1 MTVFFWLFLAA
12 IGLFALIYF
21 WERRSIF
28 ISLFALNIPVW
39 ALAWIISTGI
49 LENNEILRLLAIAVA
64 MVLFLALLSGP
75 FVLIF
80 TLYLN
85 GFQILKREGVHLHN
99 FLSMGLAVALTF
111 YLFFAPFVVQSLSDI
126 SFFNM
131 VFIYVG
137 FLVSYAIIISM
148 LYTTSSFVNLVN
160 LFPGKLD
167 YVVVL
172 GAGLIGD
179 KVTPLLAS
187 RIEKGIA
194 IYQKHPGSK
203 LIMSGGQGPDELM
216 AEGQAMA
223 NYAFEQ
229 GIPVEDIVIENQ
241 STNTEE
247 NLKFSYALMKPGS
260 RFALV
265 TNYYHVFR
273 ALLLAQQLKIKC
285 IGYGAKTRFYF
296 SLNAFIREFVGYV
309 GHESKG
315 ASSCN
320 RYCFS
325 DLSVWNDCQFD
336 VLRKQPLV

>member
-1 MTVFFWLFLAA
+1 
-12 IGLFALIYF
+12 
-21 WERRSIF
+21 
-28 ISLFALNIPVW
+28 
-39 ALAWIISTGI
+39 
-49 LENNEILRLLAIAVA
+49 
-64 MVLFLALLSGP
+64 
-75 FVLIF
+75 
-80 TLYLN
+80 
-85 GFQILKREGVHLHN
+85 
-99 FLSMGLAVALTF
+99 
-111 YLFFAPFVVQSLSDI
+111 
-126 SFFNM
+126 
-131 VFIYVG
+131 
-137 FLVSYAIIISM
+137 M
-148 LYTTSSFVNLVN
+148 LYTTSSFINLVN

-273 ALLLAQQLKIKC
+273 ALLLARKLKIKC
-285 IGYGAKTRFYF
+285 IGYGARTKFYF
-296 SLNAFIREFVGYV
+296 SLNAFIREFVGY
-309 GHESKG
+309 
-315 ASSCN
+315 
-320 RYCFS
+320 
-325 DLSVWNDCQFD
+325 
-336 VLRKQPLV
+336 LVMTKKAHLLFLGIVSAIYFLGMIVSLML

>member
-28 ISLFALNIPVW
+28 ISLFTLNIPVW

-111 YLFFAPFVVQSLSDI
+111 YLFIAPFVVQSFSDI

-148 LYTTSSFVNLVN
+148 LYTTSSFINLVN

-172 GAGLIGD
+172 GTGLIGD

-273 ALLLAQQLKIKC
+273 ALLLARKLKIKC
-285 IGYGAKTRFYF
+285 IGYGARTKFYF
-296 SLNAFIREFVGYV
+296 SLNAFIREFVGY
-309 GHESKG
+309 
-315 ASSCN
+315 
-320 RYCFS
+320 
-325 DLSVWNDCQFD
+325 
-336 VLRKQPLV
+336 LVMTKKAHLLFLGIVSAIYFLGMIISLM

>member
-111 YLFFAPFVVQSLSDI
+111 YLFIAPFVVQSLSDI

-148 LYTTSSFVNLVN
+148 LYTTSSFINLVN

-172 GAGLIGD
+172 GTGLIGD
-179 KVTPLLAS
+179 QVTPLLAS

-223 NYAFEQ
+223 DYALEQ

-273 ALLLAQQLKIKC
+273 ALLLARKLKIKC
-285 IGYGAKTRFYF
+285 IGYGARTKFYF
-296 SLNAFIREFVGYV
+296 SLNAFIREFVGY
-309 GHESKG
+309 
-315 ASSCN
+315 
-320 RYCFS
+320 
-325 DLSVWNDCQFD
+325 
-336 VLRKQPLV
+336 LVMTKKAHLLFLGIVSAIYFLGMIISLM

>member
-21 WERRSIF
+21 WERRSVF

-148 LYTTSSFVNLVN
+148 LYTTSSFINLVN

-172 GAGLIGD
+172 GTGLIGD
-179 KVTPLLAS
+179 QVTPLLAS

-273 ALLLAQQLKIKC
+273 ALLLARKLKIKC
-285 IGYGAKTRFYF
+285 IGYGARTKFYF
-296 SLNAFIREFVGYV
+296 SLNAFIREFVGY
-309 GHESKG
+309 
-315 ASSCN
+315 
-320 RYCFS
+320 
-325 DLSVWNDCQFD
+325 
-336 VLRKQPLV
+336 LVMTKKAHLLFLGIVSAIYFLGMIISLM

>member
-111 YLFFAPFVVQSLSDI
+111 YLFIAPFVVQSLSDI

-148 LYTTSSFVNLVN
+148 LYTTSSFINLVN

-203 LIMSGGQGPDELM
+203 LIMSGGQGPDEII

-223 NYAFEQ
+223 NYALEK
-229 GIPVEDIVIENQ
+229 GVPAEDILIENQ

-247 NLKFSYALMKPGS
+247 NLKFSFALMKSGS

-273 ALLLAQQLKIKC
+273 ALLLARKLKIKC
-285 IGYGAKTRFYF
+285 IGYGARTKFYF
-296 SLNAFIREFVGYV
+296 SLNAFIREFVGY
-309 GHESKG
+309 
-315 ASSCN
+315 
-320 RYCFS
+320 
-325 DLSVWNDCQFD
+325 
-336 VLRKQPLV
+336 LVMTKKAHLLFLGIVSAIYFLGMIISLM

>member
-1 MTVFFWLFLAA
+1 MTVFFWIFLAS
-12 IGLFALIYF
+12 IGLFTLIYF

-28 ISLFALNIPVW
+28 ISLFALNILVW
-39 ALAWIISTGI
+39 ALAWVVSTGI
-49 LENNEILRLLAIAVA
+49 LENNEILRLLAIALA
-64 MVLFLALLSGP
+64 MLLVLALLSGP
-75 FVLIF
+75 FVLLF

-85 GFQILKREGVHLHN
+85 GFQILRREGARFHN
-99 FLSMGLAVALTF
+99 FLSLGLAVGLTF
-111 YLFFAPFVVQSLSDI
+111 YLFIAPFVVQSLSGI
-126 SFFNM
+126 SLLNM
-131 VFIYVG
+131 VFVYVG

-194 IYQKHPGSK
+194 IYKKHPGSK
-203 LIMSGGQGPDELM
+203 LIMSGGQGPDELL

-223 NYAFEQ
+223 NYAMEQ
-229 GIPVEDIVIENQ
+229 GIPLEDIVIENQ

-273 ALLLAQQLKIKC
+273 ALLLARKLKIKC
-285 IGYGAKTRFYF
+285 IGYGARTKFYF
-296 SLNAFIREFVGYV
+296 SLNAFIREFVGYLVMSRKKHFWGLGIVTVTVIYLVAV
-309 GHESKG
+309 GISLIV
-315 ASSCN
+315 N
-320 RYCFS
+320 
-325 DLSVWNDCQFD
+325 
-336 VLRKQPLV
+336 

>member
-111 YLFFAPFVVQSLSDI
+111 YLFIAPFVVQSLSDI

-223 NYAFEQ
+223 NYALEQ
-229 GIPVEDIVIENQ
+229 GIPAEDIVIENQ

-309 GHESKG
+309 VMS
-315 ASSCN
+315 
-320 RYCFS
+320 
-325 DLSVWNDCQFD
+325 
-336 VLRKQPLV
+336 RKAHLVVIGIVSAIYFLGMIVSLMF

>member
-12 IGLFALIYF
+12 IGLFALVYF

-28 ISLFALNIPVW
+28 ISLFALNILVW
-39 ALAWIISTGI
+39 ALAWIISTGV

-75 FVLIF
+75 FVLLF

-85 GFQILKREGVHLHN
+85 GFQILKREGVRFHN

-111 YLFFAPFVVQSLSDI
+111 YLFIAPFVVQSLSDI
-126 SFFNM
+126 TFFNM
-131 VFIYVG
+131 VFVYVG
-137 FLVSYAIIISM
+137 FLASYAIIISM
-148 LYTTSSFVNLVN
+148 FYTTSSFVNLVN

-167 YVVVL
+167 YIVVL

-179 KVTPLLAS
+179 QVTPLLAS
-187 RIEKGIA
+187 RIDKGIA
-194 IYQKHPGSK
+194 IYQKQPGCK
-203 LIMSGGQGPDELM
+203 LLMSGGQGPDEII

-223 NYAFEQ
+223 NYALEK
-229 GIPVEDIVIENQ
+229 GVAAEDILIENQ

-247 NLKFSYALMKPGS
+247 NLKFSYALMKSGS

-273 ALLLAQQLKIKC
+273 ALLLARQLKIKC

-309 GHESKG
+309 VMSRKAHLV
-315 ASSCN
+315 
-320 RYCFS
+320 F
-325 DLSVWNDCQFD
+325 LSIVSALYLIG
-336 VLRKQPLV
+336 VIISLMH

>member
-85 GFQILKREGVHLHN
+85 GFQVLKREGVHLHN

-247 NLKFSYALMKPGS
+247 NLKFSCALMKPGS

-273 ALLLAQQLKIKC
+273 ALLLARKLKIKC
-285 IGYGAKTRFYF
+285 IGYGARTKFYF
-296 SLNAFIREFVGYV
+296 SLNAFIREFVSYV
-309 GHESKG
+309 VMTKKAHLLFLGIVSAIYFLG
-315 ASSCN
+315 MIIS
-320 RYCFS
+320 
-325 DLSVWNDCQFD
+325 LM
-336 VLRKQPLV
+336 

>member
-80 TLYLN
+80 ILYLN

-111 YLFFAPFVVQSLSDI
+111 YLFIAPFVVQSLSDI

-179 KVTPLLAS
+179 QVTPLLAS
-187 RIEKGIA
+187 RIDKGIA
-194 IYQKHPGSK
+194 IYKKQPGCK
-203 LIMSGGQGPDELM
+203 LIMSGGQGPDEII

-223 NYAFEQ
+223 NYALEK
-229 GIPVEDIVIENQ
+229 GVPAEDILIENQ

-247 NLKFSYALMKPGS
+247 NLKFSFALMKSGS

-273 ALLLAQQLKIKC
+273 ALLLARKLKIKC
-285 IGYGAKTRFYF
+285 IGYGARTKFYF
-296 SLNAFIREFVGYV
+296 SLNAFIREFVGY
-309 GHESKG
+309 
-315 ASSCN
+315 
-320 RYCFS
+320 
-325 DLSVWNDCQFD
+325 
-336 VLRKQPLV
+336 LVMTKKAHLLFLGIVSAIYFLGMIISLM

>member
-111 YLFFAPFVVQSLSDI
+111 YLFIAPFVVQSFSDI

-148 LYTTSSFVNLVN
+148 LYTTSSFINLVN

-194 IYQKHPGSK
+194 IYQKQPGCK

-223 NYAFEQ
+223 DYALEQ
-229 GIPVEDIVIENQ
+229 GIPAEDIVIENQ

-273 ALLLAQQLKIKC
+273 ALLLARKLKIKC
-285 IGYGAKTRFYF
+285 IGYGARTKFYF

-309 GHESKG
+309 VMSRKAHLVVIGIV
-315 ASSCN
+315 
-320 RYCFS
+320 
-325 DLSVWNDCQFD
+325 SVIYLCGMIVSLMF
-336 VLRKQPLV
+336 

>member
-1 MTVFFWLFLAA
+1 MTVFLWLFLAA
-12 IGLFALIYF
+12 ISLFALIYF

-28 ISLFALNIPVW
+28 ISLFALNILVW

-75 FVLIF
+75 FVLLF

-85 GFQILKREGVHLHN
+85 GFQILKREGVRFHN

-111 YLFFAPFVVQSLSDI
+111 YLFIAPFVVQSLSGI

-131 VFIYVG
+131 LFVYVG

-194 IYQKHPGSK
+194 IYKKHPGSK
-203 LIMSGGQGPDELM
+203 LIMSGGQGPDELL

-223 NYAFEQ
+223 NYALEQ
-229 GIPVEDIVIENQ
+229 GIPAEDIVIENQ

-273 ALLLAQQLKIKC
+273 ALLLARQLKIKC
-285 IGYGAKTRFYF
+285 IGYGAKTKFYF

-309 GHESKG
+309 VMSRKAHLV
-315 ASSCN
+315 
-320 RYCFS
+320 F
-325 DLSVWNDCQFD
+325 LSIVS
-336 VLRKQPLV
+336 VLYLIGMIISLMH

>member
-111 YLFFAPFVVQSLSDI
+111 YLFIAPFVVQSLSDI

-167 YVVVL
+167 YVLVL

-223 NYAFEQ
+223 DYALEQ
-229 GIPVEDIVIENQ
+229 GIPAEDIVIENQ

-260 RFALV
+260 QFALV

-273 ALLLAQQLKIKC
+273 ALLLARKLKIKC
-285 IGYGAKTRFYF
+285 IGYGARTKFYF
-296 SLNAFIREFVGYV
+296 SLNAFIREFVGY
-309 GHESKG
+309 
-315 ASSCN
+315 
-320 RYCFS
+320 
-325 DLSVWNDCQFD
+325 
-336 VLRKQPLV
+336 LVMTKKAHLLFLGIVSAIYFLGMIISLM

>member
-1 MTVFFWLFLAA
+1 MTVFFWLLLAS
-12 IGLFALIYF
+12 IGLFVLIYF

-28 ISLFALNIPVW
+28 ISLFALNILVW
-39 ALAWIISTGI
+39 TLAWIISTGI
-49 LENNEILRLLAIAVA
+49 LQNNEILRLLAIVMA

-75 FVLIF
+75 FVLLI

-85 GFQILKREGVHLHN
+85 GFRILEREGVRFHN
-99 FLSMGLAVALTF
+99 FLSLGLAIGLTF
-111 YLFFAPFVVQSLSDI
+111 YLFIAPFVVQSLSAI

-131 VFIYVG
+131 VFVYIG
-137 FLVSYAIIISM
+137 FFVSYAIIISM
-148 LYTTSSFVNLVN
+148 LYTMSSFVNLVN

-187 RIEKGIA
+187 RIDKGIA
-194 IYQKHPGSK
+194 IYQKQPGSK
-203 LIMSGGQGPDELM
+203 LIMSGGQGPDELI

-223 NYAFEQ
+223 NYALEQ

-247 NLKFSYALMKPGS
+247 NLRFSYALMKPGS

-273 ALLLAQQLKIKC
+273 ALLLARQLKIKC
-285 IGYGAKTRFYF
+285 IGYGAKTKFYF

-309 GHESKG
+309 VMSRKTHLV
-315 ASSCN
+315 
-320 RYCFS
+320 F
-325 DLSVWNDCQFD
+325 LSIVSALYLIG
-336 VLRKQPLV
+336 VIISLMY

>member
-12 IGLFALIYF
+12 IGLFALVYF

-111 YLFFAPFVVQSLSDI
+111 YLFIAPFVVQSLSDI

-179 KVTPLLAS
+179 QVTPLLAS
-187 RIEKGIA
+187 RIDKGIA
-194 IYQKHPGSK
+194 IYQKQPGCK
-203 LIMSGGQGPDELM
+203 LIMSGGQGPDEII

-223 NYAFEQ
+223 NYALEK
-229 GIPVEDIVIENQ
+229 GVPAEDILIENQ

-247 NLKFSYALMKPGS
+247 NLKFSFALMKSGS

-273 ALLLAQQLKIKC
+273 ALLLARKLKIKC
-285 IGYGAKTRFYF
+285 IGYGARTKFYF
-296 SLNAFIREFVGYV
+296 SINAFIREFVGY
-309 GHESKG
+309 
-315 ASSCN
+315 
-320 RYCFS
+320 
-325 DLSVWNDCQFD
+325 
-336 VLRKQPLV
+336 LVMTKKAHLLFLGIVSAIYFLGMIISLM

>member
-148 LYTTSSFVNLVN
+148 LYTTSSFINLVN

-194 IYQKHPGSK
+194 IYKKHPGSK

-223 NYAFEQ
+223 NYALEQ

-309 GHESKG
+309 VMSRKAHLVVIGIV
-315 ASSCN
+315 
-320 RYCFS
+320 
-325 DLSVWNDCQFD
+325 SVIYLCGMIVSLMF
-336 VLRKQPLV
+336 

>member
-39 ALAWIISTGI
+39 ALAWIISTRI
-49 LENNEILRLLAIAVA
+49 LVNNEILRLLAIAVA

-111 YLFFAPFVVQSLSDI
+111 YLFIAPFVVQSLSDI

-187 RIEKGIA
+187 RIDKGIA
-194 IYQKHPGSK
+194 IYQKQPGCK
-203 LIMSGGQGPDELM
+203 LIMSGGQGPDEII

-223 NYAFEQ
+223 NYAFEK
-229 GIPVEDIVIENQ
+229 GVPAEDILIENQ

-247 NLKFSYALMKPGS
+247 NLKFSFALMKPGS

-273 ALLLAQQLKIKC
+273 ALLLARKLKIKC
-285 IGYGAKTRFYF
+285 IGYGARTKFYF
-296 SLNAFIREFVGYV
+296 SLNAFIREFAGY
-309 GHESKG
+309 
-315 ASSCN
+315 
-320 RYCFS
+320 
-325 DLSVWNDCQFD
+325 
-336 VLRKQPLV
+336 LVMTKKAHLLFLGIVSAIYFLGMIISLM

>member
-49 LENNEILRLLAIAVA
+49 LVNNEILRLLAIAVA

-85 GFQILKREGVHLHN
+85 GFQILKREGVRFHN
-99 FLSMGLAVALTF
+99 FLTMGLALALTF
-111 YLFFAPFVVQSLSDI
+111 YFFITPSVASSLSGI
-126 SFFNM
+126 SFLNM
-131 VFIYVG
+131 IYAYIG
-137 FLVSYAIIISM
+137 LLISYAASISM

-179 KVTPLLAS
+179 QVTPLLAS
-187 RIEKGIA
+187 RIDKGIA
-194 IYQKHPGSK
+194 IYQKQPGCK
-203 LIMSGGQGPDELM
+203 LIVSGGQGPDELM

-223 NYAFEQ
+223 DYALEQ
-229 GIPVEDIVIENQ
+229 GIPAEDIVIENQ

-273 ALLLAQQLKIKC
+273 ALLLARKLKIKC
-285 IGYGAKTRFYF
+285 IGYGARTKFYF
-296 SLNAFIREFVGYV
+296 SLNAFIREFVGY
-309 GHESKG
+309 
-315 ASSCN
+315 
-320 RYCFS
+320 
-325 DLSVWNDCQFD
+325 
-336 VLRKQPLV
+336 LVMTKKAHLLFLGIVSAIYFLGMIISLM

>member
-49 LENNEILRLLAIAVA
+49 LVNNEILRLLTIAVA

-111 YLFFAPFVVQSLSDI
+111 YLFIAPFVVQSFSDI

-148 LYTTSSFVNLVN
+148 LYTTSSFINLVN

-179 KVTPLLAS
+179 QVTPLLAS

-194 IYQKHPGSK
+194 IYQKHPSSK

-223 NYAFEQ
+223 NYALEQ
-229 GIPVEDIVIENQ
+229 GIPAEDIVIENQ

-247 NLKFSYALMKPGS
+247 NLKFSCALMKPGS

-273 ALLLAQQLKIKC
+273 ALLLARKLKIKC
-285 IGYGAKTRFYF
+285 IGYGARTKFYF
-296 SLNAFIREFVGYV
+296 SLNAFIREFVGY
-309 GHESKG
+309 
-315 ASSCN
+315 
-320 RYCFS
+320 
-325 DLSVWNDCQFD
+325 
-336 VLRKQPLV
+336 LVMTKKVHLLFLGIVSAIYFLGMIVSLM

>member
-49 LENNEILRLLAIAVA
+49 LENNEILRLLALAVA

-111 YLFFAPFVVQSLSDI
+111 YLFIAPFVVQSLSDI

-179 KVTPLLAS
+179 QVTPLLAS

-216 AEGQAMA
+216 TEGQAMA

-273 ALLLAQQLKIKC
+273 ALLLARKLKIKC
-285 IGYGAKTRFYF
+285 IGYGARTKFYF
-296 SLNAFIREFVGYV
+296 SLNAFIREFVGY
-309 GHESKG
+309 
-315 ASSCN
+315 
-320 RYCFS
+320 
-325 DLSVWNDCQFD
+325 
-336 VLRKQPLV
+336 LVMTKKAHLLFLGIVSAIYFLGMIISLM

>member
-1 MTVFFWLFLAA
+1 MTAFFWLFLAA

-28 ISLFALNIPVW
+28 ISLFTLNIPVW

-111 YLFFAPFVVQSLSDI
+111 YLFIAPFVVQSLSDI

-148 LYTTSSFVNLVN
+148 LYTTSSFINLVN

-179 KVTPLLAS
+179 QVTPLLAS

-223 NYAFEQ
+223 DYALEQ
-229 GIPVEDIVIENQ
+229 GIPAEDIVIENQ

-273 ALLLAQQLKIKC
+273 ALLLARKLKIKC
-285 IGYGAKTRFYF
+285 IGYGARTKFYF

-309 GHESKG
+309 VMSRKAHLVVIGIV
-315 ASSCN
+315 
-320 RYCFS
+320 
-325 DLSVWNDCQFD
+325 SVIYLCGMIVSLMF
-336 VLRKQPLV
+336 

>member
-12 IGLFALIYF
+12 IGLFALVYF

-28 ISLFALNIPVW
+28 ISLFALNILVW

-49 LENNEILRLLAIAVA
+49 LEYNEILRLLAIAVA

-75 FVLIF
+75 FVLLF

-85 GFQILKREGVHLHN
+85 GFQILKREGVRFHN

-111 YLFFAPFVVQSLSDI
+111 YLFIAPFVVQSLSAI

-131 VFIYVG
+131 VFVYVG
-137 FLVSYAIIISM
+137 FFVSYAIIISM
-148 LYTTSSFVNLVN
+148 LYTMSSFVNLVN
-160 LFPGKLD
+160 FFPGKLD

-194 IYQKHPGSK
+194 IYRK
-203 LIMSGGQGPDELM
+203 LIMSGGQGPDELI

-223 NYAFEQ
+223 NYALEK
-229 GIPVEDIVIENQ
+229 GVPAEDILIENQ

-273 ALLLAQQLKIKC
+273 ALLLARQLRIKC
-285 IGYGAKTRFYF
+285 IGYGAKTKFYF

-309 GHESKG
+309 VMSRKAHLV
-315 ASSCN
+315 
-320 RYCFS
+320 F
-325 DLSVWNDCQFD
+325 LSIVSALYLIG
-336 VLRKQPLV
+336 VIISLMH

>member
-21 WERRSIF
+21 WERRSVF

-111 YLFFAPFVVQSLSDI
+111 YLFIAPFVVQSLSDI

-148 LYTTSSFVNLVN
+148 LYTTSSFINLVN

-203 LIMSGGQGPDELM
+203 LIMSGGQGP
-216 AEGQAMA
+216 
-223 NYAFEQ
+223 
-229 GIPVEDIVIENQ
+229 PVEDIVIENQ

-309 GHESKG
+309 VMSRKAHLVVIGIV
-315 ASSCN
+315 
-320 RYCFS
+320 
-325 DLSVWNDCQFD
+325 SVIYLCGMIVSLMF
-336 VLRKQPLV
+336 

>member
-148 LYTTSSFVNLVN
+148 LYTTSSFINLVN

-229 GIPVEDIVIENQ
+229 GIPAEDIVIENQ

-309 GHESKG
+309 VMSRKAHLVVIGIV
-315 ASSCN
+315 
-320 RYCFS
+320 
-325 DLSVWNDCQFD
+325 SVIYLCGMIVSLMF
-336 VLRKQPLV
+336 

>member
-28 ISLFALNIPVW
+28 ISLFTLNIPVW

-111 YLFFAPFVVQSLSDI
+111 YLFIAPFVVQSFSDI

-148 LYTTSSFVNLVN
+148 LYTTSSFINLVN

-172 GAGLIGD
+172 GTGLIGD
-179 KVTPLLAS
+179 QVTPLLAS
-187 RIEKGIA
+187 RIDKGIA
-194 IYQKHPGSK
+194 IYQKQPGCK
-203 LIMSGGQGPDELM
+203 LIMSGGQGPDEII

-223 NYAFEQ
+223 NYALEK
-229 GIPVEDIVIENQ
+229 GVPAEDILIENQ

-247 NLKFSYALMKPGS
+247 NLKFSFALMKSGS

-273 ALLLAQQLKIKC
+273 ALLLARKLKIKC
-285 IGYGAKTRFYF
+285 IGYGARTKFYF
-296 SLNAFIREFVGYV
+296 SLNAFIREFVGY
-309 GHESKG
+309 
-315 ASSCN
+315 
-320 RYCFS
+320 
-325 DLSVWNDCQFD
+325 
-336 VLRKQPLV
+336 LVMTKKAHLLFLGIVSAIYFLGMIISLM

>member
-49 LENNEILRLLAIAVA
+49 LENNEILRLLALAVA

-111 YLFFAPFVVQSLSDI
+111 YLFIAPFVVQSFSDI

-148 LYTTSSFVNLVN
+148 LYTTSSFINLVN

-223 NYAFEQ
+223 DYALEQ
-229 GIPVEDIVIENQ
+229 GIPAEDIVIENQ

-273 ALLLAQQLKIKC
+273 ALLLARKLKIKC
-285 IGYGAKTRFYF
+285 IGYGARTKFYF
-296 SLNAFIREFVGYV
+296 SLNAFIREFVGY
-309 GHESKG
+309 
-315 ASSCN
+315 
-320 RYCFS
+320 
-325 DLSVWNDCQFD
+325 
-336 VLRKQPLV
+336 LVMTKKAHLLFLGIVSAIYFLGMIISLM

>member
-111 YLFFAPFVVQSLSDI
+111 YLFIAPFVVQSFSDI

-148 LYTTSSFVNLVN
+148 LYTTSSFINLVN

-223 NYAFEQ
+223 DYALEQ
-229 GIPVEDIVIENQ
+229 GIPAEDIVIENQ

-273 ALLLAQQLKIKC
+273 ALLLARKLKIKC
-285 IGYGAKTRFYF
+285 IGYGARTKFYF
-296 SLNAFIREFVGYV
+296 SLNAFIREFVGY
-309 GHESKG
+309 
-315 ASSCN
+315 
-320 RYCFS
+320 
-325 DLSVWNDCQFD
+325 
-336 VLRKQPLV
+336 LVMTKKAHLLFLGIVSAIYFLGMIISLM

>member
-1 MTVFFWLFLAA
+1 MAVFFWLFLAA

-49 LENNEILRLLAIAVA
+49 LENNEILRLLALAVV

-111 YLFFAPFVVQSLSDI
+111 YLFIAPFVVQSFSDI

-179 KVTPLLAS
+179 QVTPLLAS

-273 ALLLAQQLKIKC
+273 ALLLARKLKIKC
-285 IGYGAKTRFYF
+285 IGYGARTKFYF
-296 SLNAFIREFVGYV
+296 SLNAFIREFVGY
-309 GHESKG
+309 
-315 ASSCN
+315 
-320 RYCFS
+320 
-325 DLSVWNDCQFD
+325 
-336 VLRKQPLV
+336 LVMTKKAHLLFLGIVSAIYFLGMIISLM

>member
-28 ISLFALNIPVW
+28 ISLFVLNVLVW
-39 ALAWIISTGI
+39 ALSCVVSTGI
-49 LENNEILRLLAIAVA
+49 LETNEILRLLAIAVA

-111 YLFFAPFVVQSLSDI
+111 YLFIAPFVVQSFSDI

-148 LYTTSSFVNLVN
+148 LYTTSSFINLVN

-194 IYQKHPGSK
+194 IYQKHPSSK
-203 LIMSGGQGPDELM
+203 LIMSGGQGPDEII

-223 NYAFEQ
+223 NYALEK
-229 GIPVEDIVIENQ
+229 GVPAEDILIENQ

-260 RFALV
+260 RFALI

-273 ALLLAQQLKIKC
+273 ALLLARKLKIKC
-285 IGYGAKTRFYF
+285 IGYGARTKFYF
-296 SLNAFIREFVGYV
+296 SLNAFIREFVGYAV
-309 GHESKG
+309 MSRKAHLVVIGIV
-315 ASSCN
+315 
-320 RYCFS
+320 
-325 DLSVWNDCQFD
+325 SVIYLCGMIVSLMF
-336 VLRKQPLV
+336 

>member
-148 LYTTSSFVNLVN
+148 LYTTSSFINLVN

-273 ALLLAQQLKIKC
+273 ALLLARKLKIKC
-285 IGYGAKTRFYF
+285 IGYGARTKFYF
-296 SLNAFIREFVGYV
+296 SLNAFIQEFVSYV
-309 GHESKG
+309 VMTKKAHLLFLGIVSAIYFLG
-315 ASSCN
+315 MIIS
-320 RYCFS
+320 
-325 DLSVWNDCQFD
+325 LM
-336 VLRKQPLV
+336 

>member
-39 ALAWIISTGI
+39 ALVWIISTGI
-49 LENNEILRLLAIAVA
+49 LENNEILRLLALAVA

-75 FVLIF
+75 FALIF

-111 YLFFAPFVVQSLSDI
+111 YLFIAPFVVQSLSDI

-167 YVVVL
+167 YVLVL

-223 NYAFEQ
+223 DYALEQ
-229 GIPVEDIVIENQ
+229 GIPAEDIVIENQ

-273 ALLLAQQLKIKC
+273 ALLLARKLKIKC
-285 IGYGAKTRFYF
+285 IGYGARTKFYF
-296 SLNAFIREFVGYV
+296 SLNAFIREFVGY
-309 GHESKG
+309 
-315 ASSCN
+315 
-320 RYCFS
+320 
-325 DLSVWNDCQFD
+325 
-336 VLRKQPLV
+336 LVMTKKAHLLFLGIVSAIYFLGMIISLM

>member
-49 LENNEILRLLAIAVA
+49 LENNEILRLLSIAVA

-85 GFQILKREGVHLHN
+85 GFHVLKREGVHLHN

-111 YLFFAPFVVQSLSDI
+111 YLIIAPFVVQSLSDI

-179 KVTPLLAS
+179 QVTPLLAS

-216 AEGQAMA
+216 AEGQSMA
-223 NYAFEQ
+223 NYALEK
-229 GIPVEDIVIENQ
+229 GVPAEDILIENQ

-247 NLKFSYALMKPGS
+247 NLKFSFALMKSGS

-273 ALLLAQQLKIKC
+273 ALLLARKLKIKC
-285 IGYGAKTRFYF
+285 IGYGARTKFYF
-296 SLNAFIREFVGYV
+296 SLNAFIREFVGY
-309 GHESKG
+309 
-315 ASSCN
+315 
-320 RYCFS
+320 
-325 DLSVWNDCQFD
+325 
-336 VLRKQPLV
+336 LVMTKKAHLLFLGIVSAIYFLGMIISLM

>member
-28 ISLFALNIPVW
+28 ISLFTLNIPVW

-111 YLFFAPFVVQSLSDI
+111 YLFIAPFVVQSFSDI

-172 GAGLIGD
+172 GTGLIGD
-179 KVTPLLAS
+179 QVTPLLAS

-273 ALLLAQQLKIKC
+273 ALLLARKLKIKC
-285 IGYGAKTRFYF
+285 IGYGARTKFYF
-296 SLNAFIREFVGYV
+296 SLNAFIREFVGY
-309 GHESKG
+309 
-315 ASSCN
+315 
-320 RYCFS
+320 
-325 DLSVWNDCQFD
+325 
-336 VLRKQPLV
+336 LVMTKKAHLLFLGIVSAIYFLGMIISLM

>member
-1 MTVFFWLFLAA
+1 
-12 IGLFALIYF
+12 
-21 WERRSIF
+21 
-28 ISLFALNIPVW
+28 
-39 ALAWIISTGI
+39 
-49 LENNEILRLLAIAVA
+49 
-64 MVLFLALLSGP
+64 
-75 FVLIF
+75 
-80 TLYLN
+80 
-85 GFQILKREGVHLHN
+85 
-99 FLSMGLAVALTF
+99 MGLAVALTF

-148 LYTTSSFVNLVN
+148 LYTTSSFINLVN

-309 GHESKG
+309 VMSRKAHLVVIGIV
-315 ASSCN
+315 
-320 RYCFS
+320 
-325 DLSVWNDCQFD
+325 SVIYLCGMIVSLMF
-336 VLRKQPLV
+336 

>member
-111 YLFFAPFVVQSLSDI
+111 YLFIAPFVVQSLSDI

-179 KVTPLLAS
+179 QVTPLLAS

-194 IYQKHPGSK
+194 IYQKQPGCK
-203 LIMSGGQGPDELM
+203 LIMSGGQGPDEII

-309 GHESKG
+309 VMSRKAHLVVIGIV
-315 ASSCN
+315 
-320 RYCFS
+320 
-325 DLSVWNDCQFD
+325 SVIYLCGMIVSLMF
-336 VLRKQPLV
+336 

>member
-49 LENNEILRLLAIAVA
+49 LENNEILRLLALAVA

-111 YLFFAPFVVQSLSDI
+111 YLFIAPFVVQSFSDI

-179 KVTPLLAS
+179 QVTPLLAS

-216 AEGQAMA
+216 AEGQSMA
-223 NYAFEQ
+223 NYALEK
-229 GIPVEDIVIENQ
+229 GVPAEDILIENQ

-273 ALLLAQQLKIKC
+273 ALLLARKLKIKC
-285 IGYGAKTRFYF
+285 IGYGARTKFYF
-296 SLNAFIREFVGYV
+296 SLNAFIREFVGY
-309 GHESKG
+309 
-315 ASSCN
+315 
-320 RYCFS
+320 
-325 DLSVWNDCQFD
+325 
-336 VLRKQPLV
+336 LVMTKKAHLLFLGIVSAIYFLGMIISLM

>member
-1 MTVFFWLFLAA
+1 LTVFFWLFLAA
-12 IGLFALIYF
+12 ISLFALIYF
-21 WERRSIF
+21 WEWRSIF

-49 LENNEILRLLAIAVA
+49 LVNNEILRLLAIAVA

-85 GFQILKREGVHLHN
+85 GFQILKREGVRFHN
-99 FLSMGLAVALTF
+99 FLSMGLALALTF
-111 YLFFAPFVVQSLSDI
+111 YFFITPSVASSLSGI
-126 SFFNM
+126 SFLNM
-131 VFIYVG
+131 IYAYIG
-137 FLVSYAIIISM
+137 LLISYAASISM
-148 LYTTSSFVNLVN
+148 LYTTSKFVNLVN

-179 KVTPLLAS
+179 QVTPLLAS
-187 RIEKGIA
+187 RIDKGIA
-194 IYQKHPGSK
+194 IYQKQPGCK
-203 LIMSGGQGPDELM
+203 LIMSGGQGPDEII

-223 NYAFEQ
+223 NYSFEQ

-296 SLNAFIREFVGYV
+296 SLNAFIREFVGY
-309 GHESKG
+309 
-315 ASSCN
+315 
-320 RYCFS
+320 
-325 DLSVWNDCQFD
+325 
-336 VLRKQPLV
+336 LVMTKKAHLLFLGIVSAIYFLGMIISLM

>member
-49 LENNEILRLLAIAVA
+49 LVNNEILRLLAIAVA

-85 GFQILKREGVHLHN
+85 GFQILKREGVRFHN
-99 FLSMGLAVALTF
+99 FLSMGLALALTF
-111 YLFFAPFVVQSLSDI
+111 YFFITPSVASSLSGI
-126 SFFNM
+126 SFLNM
-131 VFIYVG
+131 IYAYIG
-137 FLVSYAIIISM
+137 LLISYAASISM

-223 NYAFEQ
+223 DYALEQ
-229 GIPVEDIVIENQ
+229 GIPAEDIVIENQ

-273 ALLLAQQLKIKC
+273 ALLLARKLKIKC
-285 IGYGAKTRFYF
+285 IGYGARTKFYF
-296 SLNAFIREFVGYV
+296 SLNAFIREFVGY
-309 GHESKG
+309 
-315 ASSCN
+315 
-320 RYCFS
+320 
-325 DLSVWNDCQFD
+325 
-336 VLRKQPLV
+336 LVMTKKAHLLFLGIVSAIYFLGMIISLM